1 MLNNVVL
8 VGRVVVEPELTVRES
23 GVRSCRVLLSV
34 LRPFRNEK
42 NEYESDL
49 IPIYV
54 WYKMADLV
62 CEYVGVGSIVGF
74 KCRLGTHR
82 FDVDN
87 MRLNLIDVIAERI
100 SFIQLK
106 ERTNKK
112 VHIETEEELIAKELQ
127 KCNFGDIDYD
137 EIKERNGSVM
147 FADNS
152 EIYTDIV
159 EEKEDDVSN
168 DEVKTK
174 TKKKAK

>member
-1 MLNNVVL
+1 MLNNVIL
-8 VGRVVVEPELTVRES
+8 VGRVVVEPELTIHES
-23 GVRSCRVLLSV
+23 GVRSSRVLLSV

-62 CEYVGVGSIVGF
+62 CDYVGAGSIVGF

-112 VHIETEEELIAKELQ
+112 THIETEEELIAKELQ
-127 KCNFGDIDYD
+127 KCNFADIEYD
-137 EIKERNGSVM
+137 ELKGQSGSVVLD
-147 FADNS
+147 DNGDVF
-152 EIYTDIV
+152 TDIV
-159 EEKEDDVSN
+159 DEKEDVVN
-168 DEVKTK
+168 DENKTK